1 MIDLNE
7 YRNVKPLLKWAG
19 GKRQI
24 INELYKRIPEKFDY
38 YYEPFAGGASFLI
51 HLYNNNLI
59 KYGLISDLNGELI
72 NFYNVIKYNLN
83 EFLEEE
89 SNSNL
94 PNNDIDYYKL
104 RSEYND
110 IIGNNSYKIRRSI
123 LFLYFNKHAYN
134 GLWMVNSNNKFNV
147 PFGKY
152 KNVNMFDYNNIYNF
166 NIMLKNISILNSDF
180 ETAVKEAKENDFV
193 YFDPPYE
200 PLNKT
205 SSFTGYTKNGFD
217 YNEQK
222 RLFKV
227 FKELADKNVNIMLS
241 NSYNEKMLELY
252 NEFNITIVNVNRFIN
267 SDASKRTGL
276 KEIIVTNY

>member
-1 MIDLNE
+1 MINING
-7 YRNVKPLLKWAG
+7 YGSVKPLLKWAG

-24 INELYKRIPEKFDY
+24 INELFKRIPKKFNF

-59 KYGLISDLNGELI
+59 KYGTISDLNGELI

-89 SNSNL
+89 KKDNL
-94 PNNDIDYYKL
+94 PNNIEYYNL
-104 RSEYND
+104 RDEYNN
-110 IIGNNSYKIRRSI
+110 IIGDNNYKIRRAV

-134 GLWMVNSNNKFNV
+134 GLWRVNSNNKFNV

-166 NIMLKNISILNSDF
+166 NIMLKNINILNSDF
-180 ETAVKEAKENDFV
+180 EAVVKETKENDFV

-205 SSFTGYTKNGFD
+205 SYFTGYTKNGFD
-217 YNEQK
+217 YNEQE

-227 FKELADKNVNIMLS
+227 FKGLADKNVNVMLS

-252 NEFNITIVNVNRFIN
+252 NEFNIDIVNVSRFIN

-276 KEIIVTNY
+276 KEIIVTSY

>member
-1 MIDLNE
+1 MINING
-7 YRNVKPLLKWAG
+7 YGSVKPMLKWAG

-24 INELYKRIPEKFDY
+24 INELYKRIPEKFNY

-59 KYGLISDLNGELI
+59 KYGIISDLNGELI

-83 EFLEEE
+83 AFLEEE
-89 SNSNL
+89 KNSNL
-94 PNNDIDYYKL
+94 PNDIEYYNL
-104 RSEYND
+104 REEYND
-110 IIGNNSYKIRRSI
+110 IIGDNNYKIRRAV

-134 GLWMVNSNNKFNV
+134 GLWRVNSNNKFNV

-152 KNVNMFDYNNIYNF
+152 KNVNMFDDNNIYNF
-166 NIMLKNISILNSDF
+166 SIMLKNINIFNSDF
-180 ETAVKEAKENDFV
+180 EIVIKEAKENDFV
-193 YFDPPYE
+193 YFDPPYQ

-205 SSFTGYTKNGFD
+205 SYFTGYTKNGFD
-217 YNEQK
+217 YDEQK

-227 FKELADKNVNIMLS
+227 FKGLADKNVNVMLS

-252 NEFNITIVNVNRFIN
+252 NEFNIDTVNVNRFIN

>member
-1 MIDLNE
+1 MLNLNE

-24 INELYKRIPEKFDY
+24 IDELYKKIPEKFNY

-51 HLYNNNLI
+51 HLYNNNI
-59 KYGLISDLNGELI
+59 IHKATISDLNSELI
-72 NFYNVIKYNLN
+72 NFYEVIKCSLNDFLDYIKNNNLKNDSDLYYSLRDRYN
-83 EFLEEE
+83 E
-89 SNSNL
+89 
-94 PNNDIDYYKL
+94 
-104 RSEYND
+104 
-110 IIGNNSYKIRRSI
+110 IIGNGQYKIERSV

-134 GLWMVNSNNKFNV
+134 GLWRVNSSNKFNV

-152 KNVNMFDYNNIYNF
+152 KTVNMFDYDNIHDF
-166 NIMLKNISILNSDF
+166 SIMLKNIEILNSDF
-180 ETAVKEAKENDFV
+180 ELTVKNAGEGDFV
-193 YFDPPYE
+193 YFDPPYQ

-222 RLFKV
+222 RLLNV
-227 FKELADKNVNIMLS
+227 FKSLADKNVYLILS
-241 NSYNEKMLELY
+241 NSYSNDIIDLY
-252 NEFNITIVNVNRFIN
+252 KEFNITIVNVNRFIN
-267 SDASKRTGL
+267 SNPSKRTGI

>member
-1 MIDLNE
+1 MINING
-7 YRNVKPLLKWAG
+7 YGSVKPLLKWAG

-24 INELYKRIPEKFDY
+24 INELYKRIPEKFNY

-59 KYGLISDLNGELI
+59 KYGAISDLNGELI

-89 SNSNL
+89 KKDNL
-94 PNNDIDYYKL
+94 PNNIEYYNL
-104 RSEYND
+104 RDEYND
-110 IIGNNSYKIRRSI
+110 IIGDNNYKIRRAV

-134 GLWMVNSNNKFNV
+134 GLWRVNSNNKFNV

-166 NIMLKNISILNSDF
+166 SIMLKNINIFNSDF
-180 ETAVKEAKENDFV
+180 ETVVKEAKENDFV
-193 YFDPPYE
+193 YFDPPYQ

-205 SSFTGYTKNGFD
+205 SYFTGYTKSGFD
-217 YNEQK
+217 YDEQK

-227 FKELADKNVNIMLS
+227 FKGLADKNVNVMLS

-252 NEFNITIVNVNRFIN
+252 NEFNINIVNVNRFIN

>member
-1 MIDLNE
+1 MINTNE
-7 YRNVKPLLKWAG
+7 YGSVKPLLKWAG

-24 INELYKRIPEKFDY
+24 INELYKRIPEKFNY
-38 YYEPFAGGASFLI
+38 YYEPFVGGASFLI

-59 KYGLISDLNGELI
+59 KYGTISDLNGELI

-89 SNSNL
+89 KNSNL
-94 PNNDIDYYKL
+94 PNDTEYYEL
-104 RSEYND
+104 RTEYND
-110 IIGNNSYKIRRSI
+110 IIGDNNYNIRRAI

-134 GLWMVNSNNKFNV
+134 GLWRVNSSNKFNV

-166 NIMLKNISILNSDF
+166 NIMLKNINILNSDF
-180 ETAVKEAKENDFV
+180 ETAVKEAKEKDFV

-205 SSFTGYTKNGFD
+205 SYFTGYTKNGFD

-222 RLFKV
+222 RLFNV
-227 FKELADKNVNIMLS
+227 FKELTDKKVNVMLS

-252 NEFNITIVNVNRFIN
+252 NEFNIDIVNVNRFIN

>member
-1 MIDLNE
+1 MINING
-7 YRNVKPLLKWAG
+7 YGSVKPLLKWAG

-24 INELYKRIPEKFDY
+24 INELFRRIPEKFNF

-59 KYGLISDLNGELI
+59 KYGVISDLNGELI

-89 SNSNL
+89 KKDNL
-94 PNNDIDYYKL
+94 PNNIEYYNL
-104 RSEYND
+104 RDEYND
-110 IIGNNSYKIRRSI
+110 IIGDNNYKIRRAV

-134 GLWMVNSNNKFNV
+134 GLWRVNSNNKFNV

-166 NIMLKNISILNSDF
+166 NIMLKNINILNSDF
-180 ETAVKEAKENDFV
+180 ETVVKEAKETDFV

-205 SSFTGYTKNGFD
+205 SYFTGYTKNGFD
-217 YNEQK
+217 YDEQK

-227 FKELADKNVNIMLS
+227 FKGLADKNVNVMLS

-252 NEFNITIVNVNRFIN
+252 NEFNINIVNVNRFIN